1 MLAWLVITAARVW
14 PRRSF
19 RSSSRPTRNMKK
31 TSPIWLNALR
41 KPRLT
46 GGNSCVEQIG
56 RRPAEQRGP
65 EHDAGEHLS
74 HHARLAEDGDRAANE
89 PRRDQNAR
97 DLREQQQD
105 VGHQTPRRP

>member
-19 RSSSRPTRNMKK
+19 RSSSSPTRNMKN

-46 GGNSCVEQIG
+46 GGNS
-56 RRPAEQRGP
+56 A
-65 EHDAGEHLS
+65 
-74 HHARLAEDGDRAANE
+74 
-89 PRRDQNAR
+89 
-97 DLREQQQD
+97 
-105 VGHQTPRRP
+105 